1 MDNSTIKRLYDILSS
16 ITEIEDYFQN
26 IPRQF
31 ENYRTNTM
39 LRRAIHMN
47 LAIIGEATN
56 QILKEHPDIEISH
69 ARSIVNTRNYIIHG
83 YDSLRSEI
91 IWAIVINDLPI
102 LKQEVARL
110 LDR

>member
-1 MDNSTIKRLYDILSS
+1 
-16 ITEIEDYFQN
+16 
-26 IPRQF
+26 
-31 ENYRTNTM
+31 
-39 LRRAIHMN
+39 MN

-83 YDSLRSEI
+83 YDSLRPEI

-102 LKQEVARL
+102 LKQEVTGL
-110 LDR
+110 LDWPI